1 MSYLSLTSPTTL
13 KILIPTIIGL
23 GVYIETAG
31 ASIIVDQAP
40 IAIVEVVHQEVEIEY
55 VNPSIWS
62 QWVFDTDT
70 AEVEYIN
77 FE

>member
-1 MSYLSLTSPTTL
+1 MSNITAL

-31 ASIIVDQAP
+31 ASIIADQAP

-55 VNPSIWS
+55 VNPNVWS